1 MFDDDENPD
10 KSANLREQQP
20 SPHAMSGFCE
30 HDLWHGR
37 RWAVEGAVGS
47 EYKIDATYL
56 SPHLNMASRTVSA
69 CKQYGVSILL
79 SQAVQE
85 LMSSTARS
93 KLLHLNTVSVKGS
106 SHVTENFEEAFY
118 KGRDAYLSGNWS
130 EAIKYLE
137 GANEIM
143 VENVMEQRFAEEDL
157 DDQDLLHGWREA
169 GQRRAAK

>member
-1 MFDDDENPD
+1 MTKTPTN
-10 KSANLREQQP
+10 QQIYV
-20 SPHAMSGFCE
+20 SGSRHRMQRVVSVNMIFGM
-30 HDLWHGR
+30 DAG
-37 RWAVEGAVGS
+37 WAVEGAMGS

-69 CKQYGVSILL
+69 CKQYGVHILL
-79 SQAVQE
+79 SQSVQE
-85 LMSSTARS
+85 LISSTAHS
-93 KLLHLNTVSVKGS
+93 KLLHLDTVSIKGS

-143 VENVMEQRFAEEDL
+143 VENVMEQRFAKEDL
-157 DDQDLLHGWREA
+157 DDQDSLHGWREA
-169 GQRRAAK
+169 GRRRAVK